1 MGLKGSNVVNDPP
14 SAGRVFV
21 PEQPSAEIR
30 LMARVALPGVAF
42 WAAKGLSTAMGE
54 SVSDWSI
61 RAVVPE
67 LAVILGFVGFV
78 AALAI
83 QLTRGRY
90 VPWAYWLAVGTVGVF
105 GTMAADVAHVVL
117 RVPYALSFLGCAA
130 VLAGVFLMWRHREG
144 TVDVHAVTT
153 SARECYYWA
162 AVVLT
167 FAMGTALGDMAAVTF
182 HLGYLTSAVAFAALI
197 LLPVIGYRFLG
208 WNPVVCF
215 WSAYVVTRPL
225 GASIAD
231 WLGKPSSE
239 GGLNAGAGL
248 VGLVLALAMAG
259 VVAWSARP
267 GQASG

>member
-1 MGLKGSNVVNDPP
+1 MKDPLSVGLVAVPKQPG
-14 SAGRVFV
+14 AGLRQV
-21 PEQPSAEIR
+21 S
-30 LMARVALPGVAF
+30 RVALPGVAF

-61 RAVVPE
+61 RAMVPE
-67 LAVILGFVGFV
+67 LAVVLGFVGFV

-90 VPWAYWLAVGTVGVF
+90 VPWAYWLAVGMVGVF
-105 GTMAADVAHVVL
+105 GTMVADVAHVVL
-117 RVPYALSFLGCAA
+117 RVPYVLSFLGCA
-130 VLAGVFLMWRHREG
+130 VLLAGVFLVWRQREG

-153 SARECYYWA
+153 STREVYYWA

-167 FAMGTALGDMAAVTF
+167 FAMGTALGDMAAVTL
-182 HLGYLTSAVAFAALI
+182 HLGYLTTAVAFAVLI
-197 LLPVIGYRFLG
+197 LLPVIGYRFLR
-208 WNPVVCF
+208 WNAVACF

-231 WLGKPSSE
+231 WLGKPTTE

-248 VGLVLALAMAG
+248 VGLLLALAMAG

-267 GQASG
+267 GAKTP